1 MVDSTEFFEVY
12 NNTGVVLQNVQPI
25 VSTNDLLTTTLA
37 FGVLL
42 VFLMTKKIKTKRL
55 SF

>member
-12 NNTGVVLQNVQPI
+12 NTTGEVLQNVQPI
-25 VSTNDLLTTTLA
+25 VSINDLLTTTLA

-42 VFLMTKKIKTKRL
+42 VFLISQKIKTKRL